1 LKVKWISPSL
11 AVGLAFLAMT
21 LAAASPAVAE
31 TADAQQDA
39 SPIDFE
45 LAGLDGESYRLSDWR
60 GQWVLVNYWATW
72 CAPCRKEI
80 PDFSAMHD
88 ARDDITVLGLAY
100 EDIEV
105 EAFEEFLV
113 DYPAT
118 YPILLVDVY
127 EPPESLGAPRALPTS
142 FLINPDGELVETW
155 LGPIT
160 SEKITARIDGKEPAT
175 EAPAES

>member
-1 LKVKWISPSL
+1 MPSIRLTAL
-11 AVGLAFLAMT
+11 AVLIAT
-21 LAAASPAVAE
+21 LATACDTQSAPRADESVIEQPIPAVE
-31 TADAQQDA
+31 T
-39 SPIDFE
+39 IDFE
-45 LAGLDGESYRLSDWR
+45 LPGLDGETVRLSDWR

-88 ARDDITVLGLAY
+88 AREDITVLGLAF
-100 EDIEV
+100 EDTDV

-113 DYPAT
+113 DYPAS

-127 EPPESLGAPRALPTS
+127 APPDVLGALRAPPTS
-142 FLINPDGELVETW
+142 FLVNPAGELVETW

-160 SEKITARIDGKEPAT
+160 SETIEARIDGDA
-175 EAPAES
+175 

>member
-1 LKVKWISPSL
+1 MKINWISPSL
-11 AVGLAFLAMT
+11 TAGLAVLAIT
-21 LAAASPAVAE
+21 LSAVSPARAE
-31 TADAQQDA
+31 TIETNQDA
-39 SPIDFE
+39 SSIDFE

-88 ARDDITVLGLAY
+88 AREDITVLGLAY

-105 EAFEEFLV
+105 EAFEEFLI
-113 DYPAT
+113 DYPAS

-142 FLINPDGELVETW
+142 FLINPEGELVETW

-160 SEKITARIDGKEPAT
+160 SEKITARIDGEEPAT
-175 EAPAES
+175 EIPAES